1 MLDAGAT
8 GSILKNSGIKM
19 LSKAIVAISNSETFF
34 DPNVAFNFIN
44 SYADDNVTLDNTSKI
59 ILSNR

>member
-1 MLDAGAT
+1 
-8 GSILKNSGIKM
+8 M
-19 LSKAIVAISNSETFF
+19 LSKAIVAITNSEFF
-34 DPNVAFNFIN
+34 FNPNVAFNFIN